1 MAIPFLD
8 LHKVNALHDEEI
20 KSAVSGVIDSGWYVR
35 GEALSRFEQE
45 YAAFIGT
52 QFCIGVGNGF
62 DAIDIILKAYV
73 ALGVMTRGDEVIV
86 PANTF
91 IASVSA
97 ITHAGLKPVFVDADP
112 YTLLLDEDKIEQ
124 LITPRTKA
132 LMIVHLYGKCAY
144 SDRIRTICMNH
155 HLKLIEDNA
164 QAHGCRFGQQ
174 RTGSLGDAAAHSFYP
189 GKNLGALGDGGAVTT
204 DDPLLAEAVSAIAN
218 YGFSKKY
225 YARYEG
231 RNSRLDDIQAAVLSV
246 KLKYLDEENDRRK
259 AVAAIYDSC
268 ISHPMVRLPKNRAGQ
283 DHVYHVY
290 PILAEQRKEL
300 QLYLQK
306 QGIQTL
312 IHYPVPP
319 HRQQCFPQFH
329 LISLPNTEK
338 IALHELSLPVSPVI
352 SEDEA
357 RFVAETVNRFG

>member
-8 LHKVNALHDEEI
+8 LRKINGLHADEISE
-20 KSAVSGVIDSGWYVR
+20 AVARVIDSGWYVR
-35 GEALSRFEQE
+35 GEALSRFEQD

-62 DAIDIILKAYV
+62 DAIDIILRAYM
-73 ALGVMTRGDEVIV
+73 ALGVMTRGDEVLV

-112 YTLLLDEDKIEQ
+112 ETLLLDETKIEQ

-144 SDRIRTICMNH
+144 SEKIRTVCMNH

-164 QAHGCRFGQQ
+164 QAQGCRFGEE
-174 RTGSLGDAAAHSFYP
+174 RTGALGDVAAHSFYP
-189 GKNLGALGDGGAVTT
+189 GKNLGAMGDGGAVTT

-218 YGFSKKY
+218 YGFHKKY

-231 RNSRLDDIQAAVLSV
+231 RNSRLDDIQAAILSV
-246 KLKYLDEENDRRK
+246 KLQYLDEENERRK
-259 AVAAIYDSC
+259 AIANVYDNN
-268 ISHPMVRLPKNRAGQ
+268 IAHPMIRLPKNREMQ
-283 DHVYHVY
+283 DHVYHLY
-290 PILAEQRKEL
+290 PILVEQRNSL
-300 QLYLQK
+300 QDYLQK

-329 LISLPNTEK
+329 QISLPNTEK
-338 IALHELSLPVSPVI
+338 IALHELSLPISPVI
-352 SEDEA
+352 TDEEA
-357 RFVAETVNRFG
+357 YFVAETVNRFV

>member
-8 LHKVNALHDEEI
+8 LQKVNALHDEEI

-174 RTGSLGDAAAHSFYP
+174 RTGSLSDAAAHSFYP

-204 DDPLLAEAVSAIAN
+204 DDPLLAQAVRDIAN

-225 YARYEG
+225 YAKYEG

-246 KLKYLDEENDRRK
+246 KLKFLDEENGHRK
-259 AVAAIYDSC
+259 KIAAIYDQA
-268 ISHPMVRLPKNRAGQ
+268 IEHPLVRVPKTKDGR
-283 DHVYHVY
+283 DHVFHLY
-290 PILAEQRKEL
+290 PILAEQRQAL
-300 QLYLQK
+300 QEYLLR
-306 QGIQTL
+306 QGVQTL

-319 HRQQCFPQFH
+319 HRQRCFPQFH
-329 LISLPNTEK
+329 QISLPNTEK
-338 IALHELSLPVSPVI
+338 IALHELSLPISPVI
-352 SEDEA
+352 SEEQA
-357 RFVAETVNRFG
+357 CFVAETVNRFG